1 MKVLPDRLWGD
12 TGGKLTPMKQ
22 FFQDL
27 IQRFRENF
35 VWVLDFTEYIRR
47 RDKTRLAKISS
58 AIGYLFFFVPTIML
72 ENNQFGQFHANQSLL
87 NLILSVV
94 GGTVLTFIPYVG
106 IWLALLMEVF
116 CLFNLV
122 RGIVLSLQ
130 GKAKGIPVFGQITVI
145 AYRLPG
151 Q

>member
-1 MKVLPDRLWGD
+1 MK
-12 TGGKLTPMKQ
+12 K
-22 FFQDL
+22 FFQNL
-27 IQRFRENF
+27 IRRFRENF
-35 VWVLDFTEYIRR
+35 VWILDFSEYIRR
-47 RDKTRLAKISS
+47 KDKTKLAKISC

-72 ENNQFGQFHANQSLL
+72 EDNQLGQFHANQSLL

-94 GGTVLTFIPYVG
+94 GGTVLSMIPVVG
-106 IWLALLMEVF
+106 MWLFLLMQLF
-116 CLFNLV
+116 CIFNGI

-130 GKAKGIPVFGQITVI
+130 GKAKGIPVFGQITII

>member
-1 MKVLPDRLWGD
+1 MK
-12 TGGKLTPMKQ
+12 K
-22 FFQDL
+22 FFQNL
-27 IQRFRENF
+27 IRRFRENF
-35 VWVLDFTEYIRR
+35 VWVLDFSEYIRR
-47 RDKTRLAKISS
+47 KDKTKLAKISC

-72 ENNQFGQFHANQSLL
+72 DDNQLGQFHANQSLL

-94 GGTVLTFIPYVG
+94 GGTVLSMIPVVG
-106 IWLALLMEVF
+106 LWLFLLMQLF
-116 CLFNLV
+116 CIFNGI

-130 GKAKGIPVFGQITVI
+130 GKAKGIPVFGQITII

>member
-1 MKVLPDRLWGD
+1 MK
-12 TGGKLTPMKQ
+12 K
-22 FFQDL
+22 FFQNL
-27 IQRFRENF
+27 IRRFRENF
-35 VWVLDFTEYIRR
+35 VWILDFSEYIRR
-47 RDKTRLAKISS
+47 KDKTKLAKISC

-72 ENNQFGQFHANQSLL
+72 DDNQLGQFHANQSLL

-94 GGTVLTFIPYVG
+94 GGVLLAMIPIVG
-106 IWLALLMEVF
+106 LWLSMLMQLF
-116 CLFNLV
+116 CLFNGI

-145 AYRLPG
+145 PYRLPG

>member
-1 MKVLPDRLWGD
+1 MK
-12 TGGKLTPMKQ
+12 K
-22 FFQDL
+22 FFQKL
-27 IQRFRENF
+27 IRRFRENF
-35 VWVLDFTEYIRR
+35 VWILDFSEYIRR
-47 RDKTRLAKISS
+47 KDKTKLAKISC

-72 ENNQFGQFHANQSLL
+72 DDNQLGQFHANQSLL

-94 GGTVLTFIPYVG
+94 GGTVLSMIPVVG
-106 IWLALLMEVF
+106 MWLFLLMQLF
-116 CLFNLV
+116 CMFNGI

-145 AYRLPG
+145 PYRLPG

>member
-1 MKVLPDRLWGD
+1 MK
-12 TGGKLTPMKQ
+12 K
-22 FFQDL
+22 FFQNL
-27 IQRFRENF
+27 IRRFRENF
-35 VWVLDFTEYIRR
+35 VWILDFSEYIRR
-47 RDKTRLAKISS
+47 KDKTKLAKISC

-72 ENNQFGQFHANQSLL
+72 EDNQLGQFHANQSLL

-94 GGTVLTFIPYVG
+94 GGVLLAMIPVVG
-106 IWLALLMEVF
+106 LWLSMLMQLF
-116 CLFNLV
+116 CLFNGI

-145 AYRLPG
+145 PYRLPG

>member
-1 MKVLPDRLWGD
+1 
-12 TGGKLTPMKQ
+12 MKQ
-22 FFQDL
+22 FFQKFAKT
-27 IQRFRENF
+27 FRDNF
-35 VWVLDFTEYIRR
+35 VWVLDFSEYIRR
-47 RDKTRLAKISS
+47 KDKTRLAKISS
-58 AIGYLFFFVPTIML
+58 ALGYLFFFVPTIML
-72 ENNQFGQFHANQSLL
+72 EDNQLGQFHANQGLL

-116 CLFNLV
+116 CLFNVV

-130 GKAKGIPVFGQITVI
+130 GKAKGIPLFGWITMI

>member
-1 MKVLPDRLWGD
+1 MK
-12 TGGKLTPMKQ
+12 K
-22 FFQDL
+22 FFQNL
-27 IQRFRENF
+27 IRRFRENF
-35 VWVLDFTEYIRR
+35 VWILDFSEYIRR
-47 RDKTRLAKISS
+47 KDKTKLAKISC

-72 ENNQFGQFHANQSLL
+72 DDNQLGQFHANQSLL

-94 GGTVLTFIPYVG
+94 GGTVLSMIPVVG
-106 IWLALLMEVF
+106 MWLFLLMQLF
-116 CLFNLV
+116 CIFNGI

-130 GKAKGIPVFGQITVI
+130 GKAKGIPVFGQITII

>member
-1 MKVLPDRLWGD
+1 
-12 TGGKLTPMKQ
+12 MKQ
-22 FFQDL
+22 FFQKFAKT
-27 IQRFRENF
+27 FRDNF
-35 VWVLDFTEYIRR
+35 VWVLDFSEYIRR
-47 RDKTRLAKISS
+47 KDKTRLAKISS
-58 AIGYLFFFVPTIML
+58 ALGYLFFFVPTIML
-72 ENNQFGQFHANQSLL
+72 EDNQLGQFHANQGLL

-106 IWLALLMEVF
+106 VWLALLMEVF
-116 CLFNLV
+116 CLFNVV

-130 GKAKGIPVFGQITVI
+130 GKAKGIPIFGQITII

>member
-1 MKVLPDRLWGD
+1 MK
-12 TGGKLTPMKQ
+12 K
-22 FFQDL
+22 FFQNL
-27 IQRFRENF
+27 IRRFRENF
-35 VWVLDFTEYIRR
+35 VWILDFSEYIRR
-47 RDKTRLAKISS
+47 KDKTKLAKISC

-72 ENNQFGQFHANQSLL
+72 EDNQLGQFHANQSLL

-94 GGTVLTFIPYVG
+94 GGVRLAMIPVVG
-106 IWLALLMEVF
+106 LWLSMLMQLF
-116 CLFNLV
+116 CLFNGI

-145 AYRLPG
+145 PYRLPG

>member
-1 MKVLPDRLWGD
+1 MK
-12 TGGKLTPMKQ
+12 K
-22 FFQDL
+22 FFQNL
-27 IQRFRENF
+27 IRRFRENF
-35 VWVLDFTEYIRR
+35 VWILDFSEYIRR
-47 RDKTRLAKISS
+47 KDKTKLAKISC

-72 ENNQFGQFHANQSLL
+72 DDNQLGQFHANQSLL

-94 GGTVLTFIPYVG
+94 GGVLLAMIPVVG
-106 IWLALLMEVF
+106 LWLSMLMQLF
-116 CLFNLV
+116 CLFNGI

-145 AYRLPG
+145 PYRLPG

>member
-1 MKVLPDRLWGD
+1 MK
-12 TGGKLTPMKQ
+12 K
-22 FFQDL
+22 FFQNL
-27 IQRFRENF
+27 IRRFRENF
-35 VWVLDFTEYIRR
+35 VWILDFSEYIRR
-47 RDKTRLAKISS
+47 KDKTKLARISS

-72 ENNQFGQFHANQSLL
+72 DDNQLGQFHANQSLL

-94 GGTVLTFIPYVG
+94 GGTVLSMIPVVG
-106 IWLALLMEVF
+106 MWLFLLMQLF
-116 CLFNLV
+116 CIFNGI

-130 GKAKGIPVFGQITVI
+130 GKAKGIPVFGQITII

>member
-1 MKVLPDRLWGD
+1 MK
-12 TGGKLTPMKQ
+12 K
-22 FFQDL
+22 FFQNL
-27 IQRFRENF
+27 IRRFRENF
-35 VWVLDFTEYIRR
+35 VWILDFSEYIRR
-47 RDKTRLAKISS
+47 KDKTKLAKISC

-72 ENNQFGQFHANQSLL
+72 DDNQLGQFHANQSLL

-94 GGTVLTFIPYVG
+94 GGTVLSMIPVVG
-106 IWLALLMEVF
+106 MWLFLLMQLF
-116 CLFNLV
+116 CIFNGI

-130 GKAKGIPVFGQITVI
+130 GKAKGIPVFGQITLI

>member
-1 MKVLPDRLWGD
+1 
-12 TGGKLTPMKQ
+12 MKQ
-22 FFQDL
+22 FFQKFAKT
-27 IQRFRENF
+27 FRDNF
-35 VWVLDFTEYIRR
+35 VWVLDFSEYIRR
-47 RDKTRLAKISS
+47 KDKTRLAKISS
-58 AIGYLFFFVPTIML
+58 ALGYLFFFVPTIML
-72 ENNQFGQFHANQSLL
+72 EDNQLGQFHANQGLL

-106 IWLALLMEVF
+106 VWLALLMEVF
-116 CLFNLV
+116 CLFNVV

-130 GKAKGIPVFGQITVI
+130 GKAKGIPVFGQITII

>member
-1 MKVLPDRLWGD
+1 
-12 TGGKLTPMKQ
+12 MKQ
-22 FFQDL
+22 FFQK
-27 IQRFRENF
+27 IAKAIRENF
-35 VWVLDFTEYIRR
+35 VWVLDFTDRVRR

-58 AIGYLFFFVPTIML
+58 AIGYLFFFVPVIML
-72 ENNQFGQFHANQSLL
+72 ENNQFGQFHANQALL

-94 GGTVLTFIPYVG
+94 GGTVLTFIPGIG
-106 IWLALLMEVF
+106 IWLALLMELF
-116 CLFNLV
+116 CLFNMV

-130 GKAKGIPVFGQITVI
+130 GKARGIPVFGQITII

>member
-1 MKVLPDRLWGD
+1 
-12 TGGKLTPMKQ
+12 MKQ
-22 FFQDL
+22 FFQK
-27 IQRFRENF
+27 IAKAIRENF
-35 VWVLDFTEYIRR
+35 VWVLDFTDRVRR

-58 AIGYLFFFVPTIML
+58 AIGYLFFFVPVIML
-72 ENNQFGQFHANQSLL
+72 ENNQFGQFHANQALL

-94 GGTVLTFIPYVG
+94 GGTVLTFIPGIG
-106 IWLALLMEVF
+106 IWLALLMELF
-116 CLFNLV
+116 CLFNMV

-130 GKAKGIPVFGQITVI
+130 GKARGIPAFGQITII

>member
-1 MKVLPDRLWGD
+1 
-12 TGGKLTPMKQ
+12 MKQ
-22 FFQDL
+22 FFQKFAKT
-27 IQRFRENF
+27 FRDNF
-35 VWVLDFTEYIRR
+35 VWVLDFSEYIRR
-47 RDKTRLAKISS
+47 KDKTRLAKISS
-58 AIGYLFFFVPTIML
+58 ALGYLFFFVPTIML
-72 ENNQFGQFHANQSLL
+72 EDNQLGQFHANQGLL

-116 CLFNLV
+116 CLFNVV

-130 GKAKGIPVFGQITVI
+130 GKAKGIPIFGQITII

>member
-1 MKVLPDRLWGD
+1 MK
-12 TGGKLTPMKQ
+12 K
-22 FFQDL
+22 FFQNL
-27 IQRFRENF
+27 IRRFRENF
-35 VWVLDFTEYIRR
+35 VWILDFSEYIRR
-47 RDKTRLAKISS
+47 KDKTKLAKISC

-72 ENNQFGQFHANQSLL
+72 GDNQLGQFHANQSLL

-94 GGTVLTFIPYVG
+94 GGVLLAMIPVVG
-106 IWLALLMEVF
+106 LWLSMLMQLF
-116 CLFNLV
+116 CLFNGI

-145 AYRLPG
+145 PYRLPG

>member
-1 MKVLPDRLWGD
+1 MK
-12 TGGKLTPMKQ
+12 K
-22 FFQDL
+22 FFQNL
-27 IQRFRENF
+27 IRRFRENF
-35 VWVLDFTEYIRR
+35 VWILDFSEYIRR
-47 RDKTRLAKISS
+47 KDKTKLAKISC

-72 ENNQFGQFHANQSLL
+72 EDNQLGQFHANQSLL

-94 GGTVLTFIPYVG
+94 GGVLLAMIPVVG
-106 IWLALLMEVF
+106 LWLSMLMQLF
-116 CLFNLV
+116 CLFNGI

-130 GKAKGIPVFGQITVI
+130 GKAKGIPVFGQITII

>member
-1 MKVLPDRLWGD
+1 MK
-12 TGGKLTPMKQ
+12 K
-22 FFQDL
+22 FFQNL

-35 VWVLDFTEYIRR
+35 VWILDFSEYIRR
-47 RDKTRLAKISS
+47 KDKTKLAKISC

-72 ENNQFGQFHANQSLL
+72 EDNQLGQFHANQSLL

-94 GGTVLTFIPYVG
+94 GGVLLAMIPVVG
-106 IWLALLMEVF
+106 LWLSMLMQLF
-116 CLFNLV
+116 CLFNGI

-145 AYRLPG
+145 PYRLPG

>member
-1 MKVLPDRLWGD
+1 MK
-12 TGGKLTPMKQ
+12 K
-22 FFQDL
+22 FFQNL
-27 IQRFRENF
+27 IRRFRENF
-35 VWVLDFTEYIRR
+35 VWVLDFSEYIRR
-47 RDKTRLAKISS
+47 KDKTKLAKISC

-72 ENNQFGQFHANQSLL
+72 EDNQLGQFHANQGLL

-94 GGTVLTFIPYVG
+94 GGTVLSMIPVVG
-106 IWLALLMEVF
+106 LWLFLLMQLF
-116 CLFNLV
+116 CIFNGI

-130 GKAKGIPVFGQITVI
+130 GKAKGIPVFGQITII

>member
-1 MKVLPDRLWGD
+1 MK
-12 TGGKLTPMKQ
+12 K
-22 FFQDL
+22 FFQNL
-27 IQRFRENF
+27 IRRFRENF
-35 VWVLDFTEYIRR
+35 VWILDFSEYIRR
-47 RDKTRLAKISS
+47 KDKTKLAKISC

-72 ENNQFGQFHANQSLL
+72 EDNQLGQFHANQSLL

-94 GGTVLTFIPYVG
+94 GGVLLAMIPVVG
-106 IWLALLMEVF
+106 LWLFLLMQLF
-116 CLFNLV
+116 CLFNGI

-145 AYRLPG
+145 PYRLPG